1 MEALST
7 AQTNSKG
14 LNDWTALHLAAQM
27 GHVSVC
33 LMLLHPQYCTDV
45 NALTSLHRT
54 PIHLAAING
63 HFEVAESLLANSGN
77 GDIQDKDGWT
87 ALHHAANMS
96 HLKVVELLIKAGV
109 DETLS
114 DHQGKTAFEVS
125 GGSEVAKLLSS
136 ASTHHYARTVFNGV
150 LIRNSREDRVTGLLR
165 QSSEKRLGVR
175 RDSVP
180 MAGHHREMGKPRSSL
195 DLDTYPSTLD
205 DCLHRL
211 NPHDFQPI
219 CLLGKGSFGEVYYCK
234 RGEEEFALKVLNK
247 SQVLGKNVLRYT
259 QTERE
264 VLCSVRHPF
273 IVELKYAFQTCEKL
287 VLALEY
293 CPGGDLGY
301 HLSREKRFSE
311 ERARIYLSE
320 VLLALE
326 ELHSN
331 HIIYRDLKPD
341 NVVLDAGGHAKLA
354 DFGLAKISKTGEAR
368 SFCGSVAYLAPELI
382 QRQVYGAQVDW
393 YLLGV
398 LLYEMLVGI
407 PPFFSCNKD
416 LLFENIQK
424 ARLKFPKLVSPLAQS
439 LISRLMDRN
448 PKQRLGSNG
457 PEEVKQHPFFASI
470 DWRAALNRRL
480 RPPSTIRIPRKP
492 DILPIEQVF
501 GDIRKADTNVLED
514 WTYPT
519 SS

>member
-1 MEALST
+1 
-7 AQTNSKG
+7 
-14 LNDWTALHLAAQM
+14 
-27 GHVSVC
+27 
-33 LMLLHPQYCTDV
+33 MLLHPQYCTDV

-54 PIHLAAING
+54 PLHLAAING
-63 HFEVAESLLANSGN
+63 HLDVAECLIASNANCN
-77 GDIQDKDGWT
+77 IQDKDSWT
-87 ALHHAANMS
+87 ALHHAANMG
-96 HLKVVELLIKAGV
+96 HLKVVELLLKAGT
-109 DETLS
+109 EEKIS
-114 DHQGKTAFEVS
+114 DNQGKTAFEVA
-125 GGSEVAKLLSS
+125 GTAEVAELLKS
-136 ASTHHYARTVFNGV
+136 AAVDHYSRTVFNGV

-165 QSSEKRLGVR
+165 NSSEKRLQLR

-180 MAGHHREMGKPRSSL
+180 TGVNPREEGKQRSSL
-195 DLDTYPSTLD
+195 DLDTSPSTPD
-205 DCLHRL
+205 DRL
-211 NPHDFQPI
+211 NRINPLSFQPI

-234 RGEEEFALKVLNK
+234 RGEEEYALKVLNK

-264 VLCSVRHPF
+264 VLCLVRHPF
-273 IVELKYAFQTCEKL
+273 IVELKFAFQTCEKL
-287 VLALEY
+287 ILALEY
-293 CPGGDLGY
+293 CPGGDIGY

-311 ERARIYLSE
+311 DRARIYLSE

-326 ELHSN
+326 ELHAN

-341 NVVLDAGGHAKLA
+341 NVVLDADGHAKLT
-354 DFGLAKISKTGEAR
+354 DFGLAKISKNDQAK

-382 QRQVYGAQVDW
+382 QRQVYSTQVDW

-424 ARLKFPKLVSPLAQS
+424 ARLKFPKFVSPLAQS

-448 PKQRLGSNG
+448 PKQRLGVNG
-457 PEEVKQHPFFASI
+457 ADEVKQHPFFASI
-470 DWRAALNRRL
+470 DWRAMLNKRF
-480 RPPSTIRIPRKP
+480 RPPTVSRLPRKP
-492 DILPIEQVF
+492 EVLPIEKVF
-501 GDIRKADTNVLED
+501 GDIKKADTNVLED
-514 WTYPT
+514 WTYPA